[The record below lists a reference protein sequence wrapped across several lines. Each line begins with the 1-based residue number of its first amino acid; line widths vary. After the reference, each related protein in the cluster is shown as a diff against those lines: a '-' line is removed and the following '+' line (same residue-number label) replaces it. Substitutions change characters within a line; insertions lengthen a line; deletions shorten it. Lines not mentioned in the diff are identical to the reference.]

1 MNLHQCFAFACLGL
15 TSVVGCGAE
24 GAPDTGLPP
33 IASAPQVTVVRY
45 TAEELDALE
54 PGETVRVDLDALDK
68 VYVVQYANPSDLAH
82 VLVVDGN
89 TRRVLGEM
97 VPATAQLQV
106 QEGTTNQVVLSGDPE
121 LAKEFAMPSGSNVEG
136 RTMSTEEGELG
147 TVSQPAIMQAKC
159 CASCDCSGGTSCIC
173 FDCHPC

>member
-45 TAEELDALE
+45 TAEELAALE

-82 VLVVDGN
+82 VLVIDGN
-89 TRRVLGEM
+89 TRRVLGEV

-121 LAKEFAMPSGSNVEG
+121 LAKEFTMPSGSNVEG
-136 RTMSTEEGELG
+136 RTMSTEEGEIG
-147 TVSQPAIMQAKC
+147 TVSQPALMVAPKC
-159 CASCDCSGGTSCIC
+159 CDWCSCTGGNCVCGGCVDC
-173 FDCHPC
+173 